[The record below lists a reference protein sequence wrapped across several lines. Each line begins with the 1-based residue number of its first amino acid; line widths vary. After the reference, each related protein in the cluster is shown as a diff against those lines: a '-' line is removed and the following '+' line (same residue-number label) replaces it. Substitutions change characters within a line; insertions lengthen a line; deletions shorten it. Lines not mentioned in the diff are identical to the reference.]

1 MVVDR
6 ALVAA
11 GWPSYL
17 FVLFMP
23 ALNILQYLCAY
34 YVVLFCLP
42 RVHMLDPVDR
52 QILALLQDNARIPQ
66 AEIARTVG
74 LAPSAVLERL
84 RKLEARGVVRDYVTV
99 LDPRALDQR
108 LLAFVAVRT
117 TDRPG
122 EARVSDTLAA
132 IPEVLE
138 AHQVAGDDCLLL
150 KIRARDPEHLSQI
163 LRERIGSV
171 EGVRST
177 RTTIVLETIKES
189 PRLPLGVVP
198 SAEEVML

>member
-1 MVVDR
+1 
-6 ALVAA
+6 
-11 GWPSYL
+11 
-17 FVLFMP
+17 
-23 ALNILQYLCAY
+23 
-34 YVVLFCLP
+34 
-42 RVHMLDPVDR
+42 MLDPIDR
-52 QILALLQDNARIPQ
+52 QILALLQANARIPQ

-74 LAPSAVLERL
+74 LAPSAVLERI
-84 RKLEARGVVRDYVTV
+84 RKLEARGVIRDYVAM

-122 EARVSDTLAA
+122 EVRVSDTLMA

-171 EGVRST
+171 DGVRST

-189 PRLPLGVVP
+189 PRLPLVLAI
-198 SAEEVML
+198 SEEVMP